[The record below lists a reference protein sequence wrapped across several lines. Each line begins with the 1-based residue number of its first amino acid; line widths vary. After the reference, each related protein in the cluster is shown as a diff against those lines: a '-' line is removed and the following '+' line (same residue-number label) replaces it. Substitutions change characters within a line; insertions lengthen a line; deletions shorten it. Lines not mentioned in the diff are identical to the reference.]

1 MLVFSGVWVVSFSL
15 HVLLNVTIKCPSLA
29 SCLQINISLYAA
41 FATFD
46 SYTDYEEKYTS
57 NYSVF
62 TSIISQNFYDAYHT
76 SSETKGKREMFVLH

>member
-1 MLVFSGVWVVSFSL
+1 MLIFSGVWVVSFSL

-29 SCLQINISLYAA
+29 YCLQINISLYAA

-46 SYTDYEEKYTS
+46 TDYEEKYTS

-76 SSETKGKREMFVLH
+76 SSETKGKREMFVL